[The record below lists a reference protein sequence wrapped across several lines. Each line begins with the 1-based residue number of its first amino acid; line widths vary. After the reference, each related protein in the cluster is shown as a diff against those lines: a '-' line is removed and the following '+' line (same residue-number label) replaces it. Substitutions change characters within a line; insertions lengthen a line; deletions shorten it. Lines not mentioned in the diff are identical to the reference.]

1 MSMRD
6 EDFGDT
12 LALAEAG
19 VGDGLCFPAVA
30 VAAVPEPDWESLYQQ
45 SEARAEALRRSERDA
60 RIRASSLERQ
70 LGTARRK
77 LAASVEEVK
86 EVRRASKDALFHQSE
101 AARMEKLLRQAGVE
115 SGKGCTLMSLRRK
128 VFRLE
133 QALEAEKARKDPLP
147 MAPAKRA
154 QKTTLPKAKPTPKP
168 GSTVR
173 RQAREVERLRKQLDR
188 SREQSQARQDTIRE
202 LRGELRESRREE
214 ARLQKEIAGSGDLP
228 PAAELAATVKSL
240 HKENAALEKR
250 AKAAERHSRWLKSEN
265 SDQDWLIRKI
275 GEYREKQEIRHRE
288 DMDWLRK
295 ELARERS
302 YRCGEWHRQQDAI
315 ARAVGKMERQLE
327 RMRKAVVRAKDTME
341 SMRRSRNRYRAE
353 ARESRALAKEMV
365 ARNEVLEAQVEK
377 LRSTRAVLSKAT
389 FGRKGE
395 QQERPGTGRSRGQQP
410 GSPGHGRTP
419 RSGLPEKEERRDPPE
434 DARTCSCCGKPYFAN
449 GEHATSVIEIQV
461 KAHVRKIVRGRW
473 RRGCDCASSPR
484 EVIAPPEPR
493 LFPGTPYGTTVWARF
508 LFEACASLR
517 PLCQVA
523 AWLADQGMPVSPGTL
538 ADSLKR
544 FLPLFEPLAAA
555 ILAHQNQAAVR
566 HVDET
571 GWRVQEYRKTRR
583 SHRAWLWVSVTG
595 DAVCFHIDPS
605 RSARVAKVLFM
616 GGDGAVVVVCDR
628 YSAYKRLARDLGGR
642 VILQWC
648 WAHQRRS
655 FIDCAAGHPRLARW
669 CEGWIDRIAEIYRLN
684 GERLKH
690 HDPESGCRTPA
701 FDAAQAEL
709 EAAVARLFSDAEAE
723 LAALP
728 EKARK
733 GKALRSLLKHRDG
746 LCVFVGRPDVPMDN
760 NAAERAIRRPAI
772 GRKLTFG
779 SNSRDGA
786 RFTAV
791 MQSVVGTL
799 SMNGIGV
806 LKWLEAWLKA
816 CAVNGGK
823 PPDDLSSWL
832 PWSMSGER
840 RQRFIAPG

>member
-6 EDFGDT
+6 EDFGDALT
-12 LALAEAG
+12 LAEAG
-19 VGDGLCFPAVA
+19 DGFCFPAVTA
-30 VAAVPEPDWESLYQQ
+30 PTEPDWKSLYE
-45 SEARAEALRRSERDA
+45 EAEALAEALRRSERDS
-60 RIRASSLERQ
+60 RIRASSLENR
-70 LGTARRK
+70 LGNARRK

-101 AARMEKLLRQAGVE
+101 AARLEKLLRQAGVE
-115 SGKGCTLMSLRRK
+115 SGKDCTLMSLRKK

-133 QALEAEKARKDPLP
+133 QALEAEKARRDSLP
-147 MAPAKRA
+147 PSPAA
-154 QKTTLPKAKPTPKP
+154 TLSGSAPKP

-173 RQAREVERLRKQLDR
+173 RQAREIERLRKQLDR
-188 SREQSQARQDTIRE
+188 SEEQLQSRQDTIRE
-202 LRGELRESRREE
+202 LRGELRASRKEE
-214 ARLQKEIAGSGDLP
+214 ARLQKKIAGFGDLP
-228 PAAELAATVKSL
+228 PAVELAATVKSL

-250 AKAAERHSRWLKSEN
+250 AKAAERDCRWLKSRN
-265 SDQDWLIRKI
+265 SDQDWLIRRI

-288 DMDWLRK
+288 DMDRLRK

-315 ARAVGKMERQLE
+315 ARAVCRMERQLE
-327 RMRKAVVRAKDTME
+327 RMRRAVVRAKDTME
-341 SMRRSRNRYRAE
+341 SVRRSRNRFRTE
-353 ARESRALAKEMV
+353 ARESRALAKETV
-365 ARNEVLEAQVEK
+365 ARNEVLEAQVEQ

-395 QQERPGTGRSRGQQP
+395 RQDRPATGRNRGQQP

-419 RSGLPEKEERRDPPE
+419 RPGLREKEERRDPPE
-434 DARTCSCCGKPYFAN
+434 DARTCPCCGEPYVPN
-449 GEHATSVIEIQV
+449 GERSATVIEIQV

-493 LFPGTPYGTTVWARF
+493 LFPGTLYGTTVWARF

-555 ILAHQNQAAVR
+555 ILAHQNKAAVR

-571 GWRVQEYRKTRR
+571 GWRVQEFRKTRR

-595 DAVCFHIDPS
+595 DAVCFHISAS

-616 GGDGAVVVVCDR
+616 DVAGAVVVVCDR
-628 YSAYKRLARDLGGR
+628 YSAYKRLASDLGGK

-669 CEGWIDRIAEIYRLN
+669 CEGWIERIAEIYRLN
-684 GERLKH
+684 GARLKH
-690 HDPESGCRTPA
+690 YDPDSGCPTPA

-709 EAAVARLFSDAEAE
+709 EAAVARLFADAGEE

-799 SMNGIGV
+799 AMNGIDV

-816 CAVNGGK
+816 CAENGGK
-823 PPDDLSSWL
+823 PPDDLSPWL
-832 PWSMSGER
+832 PWSMSAEQK
-840 RQRFIAPG
+840 QRFIAPG